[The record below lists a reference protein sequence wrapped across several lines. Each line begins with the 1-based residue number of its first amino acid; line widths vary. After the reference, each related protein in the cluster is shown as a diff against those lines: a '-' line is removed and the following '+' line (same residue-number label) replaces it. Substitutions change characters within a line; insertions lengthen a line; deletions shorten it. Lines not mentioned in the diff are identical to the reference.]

1 MRLAES
7 GFDRVVLDA
16 RHGVFA
22 RSRRAGLAVGCLVI
36 ALSASVSFAGGGVA
50 RAASLSWSGP
60 QALTSTAGAEMR
72 AVACPAATQC
82 TAVYAVGKQGF
93 ETTFDPADVGAPVS
107 EHIDEMP
114 KAEFEELEL
123 RGLACASL
131 ELCTAIDNNAFDVSF
146 NPEQEPKPVTPSAA
160 QIDNQAGRTMEGI
173 ACTSAPQCTTVDQ
186 GGVEFTFDPLSP
198 SRLDSNLFVI
208 LDAVACPSSALC
220 VAVGVNGTEVTFVPP
235 TGSPAPAPVG
245 GKVDLTGVACPSTQ
259 QCTAVGGTEEVTF
272 NPSEPGSVTPAMVDS
287 GGEGLSSV
295 ACPSTTQCTA
305 VDSLGE
311 AVTFNPTA
319 PGTPTPAKVS
329 KTGLTSLACPSE
341 QECVAV
347 DTAGQAFVS
356 TTGSSTTGGSG
367 GQTGSTG
374 TGTTGGST
382 STPGPGGHHAVPQ
395 PSGAVAHGNEVHVT
409 LKCLG
414 SEGAP
419 CEVLA
424 TISVTET
431 GSAHKAA
438 AATASHKTK
447 PKHLTLVIGRLTAS
461 IPAGSTRQLTV
472 KLNAAGRRLLAAR
485 HALRVQFALSQLPA
499 TGASASAAKVLEQ
512 TTLTLTAP
520 HPRHKR
526 H

>member
-1 MRLAES
+1 M
-7 GFDRVVLDA
+7 
-16 RHGVFA
+16 
-22 RSRRAGLAVGCLVI
+22 AVTGAFVYL
-36 ALSASVSFAGGGVA
+36 AGGAVA
-50 RAASLSWSGP
+50 HADSLSWSGP

-93 ETTFDPADVGAPVS
+93 ETTFDPADVNGPVS

-208 LDAVACPSSALC
+208 LDAVACPSSTLC
-220 VAVGVNGTEVTFVPP
+220 VAVGVNGAEVTFVPP

-245 GKVDLTGVACPSTQ
+245 GSVVLTGVACPSTQ

-272 NPSEPGSVTPAMVDS
+272 NPSEPGSVTPVTIDS
-287 GGEGLSSV
+287 GGVGLSSV

-311 AVTFNPTA
+311 AVTFNPSA
-319 PGTPTPAKVS
+319 PGTPTPARIS
-329 KTGLTSLACPSE
+329 KTGLTSIACPTE
-341 QECVAV
+341 QECVTV
-347 DTAGQAFVS
+347 DGAGQAFVG
-356 TTGSSTTGGSG
+356 TTGSSTTTGGSG

-374 TGTTGGST
+374 TGSTVNGTTGGGTTGGST
-382 STPGPGGHHAVPQ
+382 STPGAGGHHAVPQ
-395 PSGAVAHGNEVHVT
+395 PSGTVAQGNEVHVT

-414 SEGAP
+414 SEDAP

-431 GSAHKAA
+431 GNAHKAT
-438 AATASHKTK
+438 AATASRKTK
-447 PKHLTLVIGRLTAS
+447 PKHLTLVIGRLAAS

-472 KLNAAGRRLLAAR
+472 KLNAAGQRLLAAK
-485 HALRVQFALSQLPA
+485 HALRVRFVLSQLPA
-499 TGASASAAKVLEQ
+499 AGTGGASILQQ

-520 HPRHKR
+520 HPQHKR
-526 H
+526 